1 MINGLLLR
9 VLPLVLTG
17 ISWVCLYGYGYYNG
31 CAVTSNKYELII
43 QKDHAQYSDEM
54 NEILTKLREKDQE
67 MALKLNSIVKEN
79 MEQQE
84 RLQENYDKTI
94 FDLRLNNIKLSG
106 VLDNTCNN
114 KATDNLS
121 SKPTDTADIVC
132 YKRTELYDKIEKSM
146 AITTECDKIATDY
159 NALLKV
165 CKINM
170 E

>member
-31 CAVTSNKYELII
+31 CAVTSDKYEMII
-43 QKDHAQYSDEM
+43 EKDRAQYTEKT
-54 NEILTKLREKDQE
+54 NEILTQLREKERDLTLQI
-67 MALKLNSIVKEN
+67 NSIVKEN

-94 FDLRLNNIKLSG
+94 FDLRLNNIKLNG
-106 VLDNTCNN
+106 VLNNTCNN
-114 KATDNLS
+114 KTTDNLS
-121 SKPTDTADIVC
+121 SKPTDTSDIVC
-132 YKRTELYDKIEKSM
+132 YKRAELYDKIEKSM

>member
-43 QKDHAQYSDEM
+43 QKDHAQHSDEM

-79 MEQQE
+79 IEQQE

-114 KATDNLS
+114 KATDNLP
-121 SKPTDTADIVC
+121 SKPTDTANIVC
-132 YKRTELYDKIEKSM
+132 YKRADLYDKIEKSM